1 METHAPARLSPWT
14 RRCLHRYAMPEG
26 ARREIVAALALEA
39 HPPLMQRARA
49 WRPPWHGIAAGFAA
63 GTMVGVIAIG
73 MQARA
78 PMSAAMDQEVISS
91 HVRSLMADH
100 LSDVSTADGEA
111 VRSWFSDK
119 LDYAPRV
126 DDLSPQGY
134 ALVGGRLDYVAGR
147 AVAAVVY
154 SRAKHVVN
162 LFACPLAGRPGERR
176 TVSGRGF
183 SAVGWT
189 DKSMQYWAVAD
200 VDMDELERLAAQ
212 LQRTSAR

>member
-1 METHAPARLSPWT
+1 MEHHAPAGLSPWT

-39 HPPLMQRARA
+39 RPRLVMRVRALRL
-49 WRPPWHGIAAGFAA
+49 PWHGVAAGFAA
-63 GTMVGVIAIG
+63 GIMVGVIAIG

-78 PMSAAMDQEVISS
+78 PMSAAMDHEVISS
-91 HVRSLMADH
+91 HVRSLMVGH
-100 LSDVSTADGEA
+100 LSDVSTADGET

-126 DDLSPQGY
+126 DDLTPLGY

-189 DKSMQYWAVAD
+189 DRSMQYWAVAD
-200 VDMDELERLAAQ
+200 VDVGELEGLAVR

>member
-1 METHAPARLSPWT
+1 MESHAPARLSPWT
-14 RRCLHRYAMPEG
+14 RRCLHRYAMPER
-26 ARREIVAALALEA
+26 ARLEIVAAVARKA
-39 HPPLMQRARA
+39 RPPLVQRALA
-49 WRPPWHGIAAGFAA
+49 WRLPWHGIAAGFATGITA
-63 GTMVGVIAIG
+63 GVIAIG

-78 PMSAAMDQEVISS
+78 PMAAAMGEEVIAS

-100 LSDVSTADGEA
+100 LSDVSTADGDA

-126 DDLSPQGY
+126 DDLSSLGY

-147 AVAAVVY
+147 AVGAVVY

-176 TVSGRGF
+176 ALSGRGF

-189 DKSMQYWAVAD
+189 DKGMQFWAVAD
-200 VDMDELERLAAQ
+200 VDADELERLTAL
-212 LQRTSAR
+212 LQRTPAK

>member
-1 METHAPARLSPWT
+1 MEIHAPARLSPWT
-14 RRCLHRYAMPEG
+14 RRCLQRFAMPER
-26 ARREIVAALALEA
+26 ARREIVAALAREA
-39 HPPLMQRARA
+39 RPTLMRRALAWPL
-49 WRPPWHGIAAGFAA
+49 PWHGIAAGFAMGAIA
-63 GTMVGVIAIG
+63 GAVSIGMHVPAPVPAAMSEEVIA
-73 MQARA
+73 
-78 PMSAAMDQEVISS
+78 S

-100 LSDVSTADGEA
+100 LSDVSTADRET
-111 VRSWFSDK
+111 VKSWFSDK

-154 SRAKHVVN
+154 SRARHVVN
-162 LFACPLAGRPGERR
+162 LFACPLAGRAGERR
-176 TVSGRGF
+176 AVSGRGF

-212 LQRTSAR
+212 LRHAVAR

>member
-1 METHAPARLSPWT
+1 V
-14 RRCLHRYAMPEG
+14 G
-26 ARREIVAALALEA
+26 A
-39 HPPLMQRARA
+39 
-49 WRPPWHGIAAGFAA
+49 
-63 GTMVGVIAIG
+63 IAIG

-78 PMSAAMDQEVISS
+78 PATLAMGEEVISS

-100 LSDVSTADGEA
+100 LSDVSTGDGET
-111 VRSWFSDK
+111 VKSWFSDK

-154 SRAKHVVN
+154 SRAKRIVN

-200 VDMDELERLAAQ
+200 VDMNELERLAAQ
-212 LQRTSAR
+212 LQRASAR